1 MKSAVEATADSIT
14 QRKES
19 ANSKTDLLK
28 ISRKILL
35 WFLLAL
41 LLIYNTV
48 TKMKITLDGINDSSD
63 LAEKI
68 SELGNNNRSYVK

>member
-1 MKSAVEATADSIT
+1 MKSAVEATADSIA